1 MSEPATAD
9 QRRKVEDVITAAA
22 VTVHFQP
29 IVDLHDGLVT
39 AYEALTRVS
48 PEYGFSGPAELFEAA
63 EKAGLIWELEALT
76 RRKSL
81 DAAVNWPKGTKLFL
95 NSTPVVFADAR
106 FASALA
112 ADVARVPGLT
122 PDRLVLEITE
132 LSEDQ
137 HIPGLLEQ
145 VRAAVAAGFQVALDD
160 AGAGAS
166 GLNRMMMLRPQWVKL
181 DREFC
186 RGIDEDQLRQNL
198 VRFFVHFARMSGVCV
213 VAEGI
218 ESATELQTVTSLG
231 VRFAQGFY
239 LARPGSRAQTM
250 DPAFVGE
257 IRRRWAAV
265 GALIPIDNQEPTL
278 AALCR
283 PTLVAQGRTT
293 IASARAMLVASE
305 DAPGLVVV
313 AGGKVIGWCGASS
326 LASSPGKKMLSE
338 VMTTEALPLPA
349 ESTLHEA
356 LAAVCSSSSE
366 GLPDPLVVL
375 NRDQVLGIVRLR
387 EILRIATTESR
398 LTSSGRT
405 PVTGLPARRRADKHM
420 MDLISLWSSRAG
432 TALTHADAAFVD
444 IRGFGDYSQAVGP
457 SRSDQ
462 TIRSLA
468 ELLTMVV
475 VSVLTD
481 AFLAHL
487 GDDRFLIT
495 GPRGSLVRRLEA
507 LGRAFDEQQA
517 LASNPADRG
526 IVLRMLHLPDAF
538 MNAHDV
544 REVYRLEQQL
554 RERARAMDANHSHR
568 NSYLLDGGQADLASR
583 VAA

>member
-1 MSEPATAD
+1 MSERAIAD
-9 QRRKVEDVITAAA
+9 QHGKVEDVIAAGA
-22 VTVHFQP
+22 VSVHFQP
-29 IVDLHDGLVT
+29 IVDLHDGMVT
-39 AYEALTRVS
+39 AYEALTRVA
-48 PEYGFSGPAELFEAA
+48 PGYGFSGPAELFEAA
-63 EKAGLIWELEALT
+63 EGAGLIWELEALT

-95 NSTPVVFADAR
+95 NNTPAVFADAR
-106 FASALA
+106 FTSALA
-112 ADVARVPGLT
+112 ADVSRVPGLT

-137 HIPGLLEQ
+137 HVPGLLEQ
-145 VRAAVAAGFQVALDD
+145 VHKAVAAGFQVALDD

-239 LARPGSRAQTM
+239 LAKPGTRAQTM
-250 DPAFVGE
+250 DPTFVGE

-293 IASARAMLVASE
+293 IASARAMLLASE

-313 AGGKVIGWCGASS
+313 AGGKVVGWCGSSS
-326 LASSPGKKMLSE
+326 LASASGKKMLSE
-338 VMTTEALPLPA
+338 VMTTETLSLPA

-356 LAAVCSSSSE
+356 LAAVCSSQGES
-366 GLPDPLVVL
+366 LPDPLVVL
-375 NRDQVLGIVRLR
+375 NQDQVLGIVRLR

-398 LTSSGRT
+398 LVAAGRT
-405 PVTGLPARRRADKHM
+405 LVTGLPARRRADQHITE
-420 MDLISLWSSRAG
+420 LISLWQSRST
-432 TALTHADAAFVD
+432 TAQTHADAAFVD
-444 IRGFGDYSQAVGP
+444 IRGFGDYCLSVGP

-462 TIRSLA
+462 TIRGLA
-468 ELLTMVV
+468 ELLTVV
-475 VSVLTD
+475 IVSALSD
-481 AFLAHL
+481 AFIAHL
-487 GDDRFLIT
+487 GEDRFLIT
-495 GPRGSLVRRLEA
+495 APRGSLVRRLES
-507 LGRAFDEQQA
+507 LGQAFDEQQA
-517 LASNPADRG
+517 GQHAPSERG
-526 IVLRMLHLPDAF
+526 IVLRMLHLPDVL
-538 MNAHDV
+538 MTAHDA
-544 REVYRLEQQL
+544 REVYRMEQQL
-554 RERARAMDANHSHR
+554 REAARSMDADR
-568 NSYLLDGGQADLASR
+568 GRTRSYLLSSSQTGR
-583 VAA
+583 MTRAAA